1 MSAETPVPV
10 EGATLTFAA
19 LGLPAPLLEALAA
32 VGYET
37 PSPIQAATIPH
48 LLTGR
53 DVLGQAQT
61 GTGKTAAFALP
72 LLARIDATLAK
83 PQALILAPTRELAIQ
98 VAEALQKYA
107 ARLPGFHVL
116 PIYGGQSYQPQL
128 AALKRGVHVIVGTP
142 GRVIDHLD
150 RGSLKLDQLK
160 TLVLDEADEM
170 LRMGFIDDVEKILQ
184 QTPAEKQVALFSATM
199 PPPIKRIAS
208 TYLREP
214 AEVSIAASTKTA
226 TTVRQRCLIVSPHA
240 KLDALTRILEVEPFD
255 GLIIF
260 TRTKIATEELADK
273 LSARGYSAAA
283 LNGDIQQQQRE
294 RTVNKL
300 KDGGLDIVVATDV
313 AARGLDV
320 ERVSHVINYDVP
332 TDPESYVHRIGR
344 TGRAGREGDAILFI
358 SPRERGLLKMIERTT
373 RKHIEMMGLP
383 SDSAINAKRTAKFQA
398 QVVDTLKQTAKL
410 TPMRELVAQLE
421 QELGREQGASLH
433 EIAAALA
440 LMAQGGKSLL
450 LSGDS
455 APAQTVREHS
465 FDRSPRPGHAGERSS
480 RPESFSKKPF
490 RKDEGSTGERPS
502 FKPPFAGAEERPS
515 FRPPAPPISRSE
527 GAAKPFR
534 ERPAFADR
542 DEAPRAKRPAKSDEG
557 METFRIE
564 VGHQHGVLPKNI
576 VGAIANEADIESKYM
591 GRIDIRDDHSLIDL
605 PEGMP
610 KEVFEKLK
618 KVWVAGQRLSIS
630 RVKAGEGEKP
640 AYKKSFSKPKPR
652 YEG

>member
-1 MSAETPVPV
+1 MSAETLVPV
-10 EGATLTFAA
+10 EGASLTFAA

-72 LLARIDATLAK
+72 LLARIDASVAK

-107 ARLPGFHVL
+107 AKLPGFHVL

-142 GRVIDHLD
+142 GRIIDHLD
-150 RGSLKLDQLK
+150 RGSLKLDALK

-184 QTPAEKQVALFSATM
+184 KTPADKQVALFSATM
-199 PPPIKRIAS
+199 PPPIKRIAN

-214 AEVSIAASTKTA
+214 AEVSITSSTKTA
-226 TTVRQRCLIVSPHA
+226 TLVRQRCLIVSPHA
-240 KLDALTRILEVEPFD
+240 KLDALTRILEVEPFE

-300 KDGGLDIVVATDV
+300 KDGSIDIVVATDV

-383 SDSAINAKRTAKFQA
+383 SDSAINARRTAKFQA
-398 QVVDTLKQTAKL
+398 QVVETLQQTAKL
-410 TPMRELVAQLE
+410 GPMRELVSQLE
-421 QELGREQGASLH
+421 QELGREQGVSLQ

-465 FDRSPRPGHAGERSS
+465 FDRGPRLGGASERST

-490 RKDEGSTGERPS
+490 RKDDASSSERPS
-502 FKPPFAGAEERPS
+502 FKPPFAGAGAEERPS
-515 FRPPAPPISRSE
+515 FRAPSE
-527 GAAKPFR
+527 RGEAPKPFR
-534 ERPAFADR
+534 ERPAFAER
-542 DEAPRAKRPAKSDEG
+542 DEAPRAKRPAKSDED

-618 KVWVAGQRLSIS
+618 KVWVAGQRLNIS
-630 RVKAGEGEKP
+630 RVKGGEGEKL

>member
-1 MSAETPVPV
+1 MSAETLVPV
-10 EGATLTFAA
+10 EGASLTFAA

-72 LLARIDATLAK
+72 LLARIDASVAK

-107 ARLPGFHVL
+107 AKLPGFHVL

-142 GRVIDHLD
+142 GRIIDHLD
-150 RGSLKLDQLK
+150 RGSLKLDALK

-184 QTPAEKQVALFSATM
+184 KTPADKQVALFSATM
-199 PPPIKRIAS
+199 PPPIKRIAN

-214 AEVSIAASTKTA
+214 AEVSITSSTKTA
-226 TTVRQRCLIVSPHA
+226 TLVRQRCLIVSPHA
-240 KLDALTRILEVEPFD
+240 KLDALTRILEVEPFE

-300 KDGGLDIVVATDV
+300 KDGSIDIVVATDV

-383 SDSAINAKRTAKFQA
+383 SDSAINARRTAKFQA
-398 QVVDTLKQTAKL
+398 QVVETLKQTAKL
-410 TPMRELVAQLE
+410 GPMRELVSQLE
-421 QELGREQGASLH
+421 QELGREQGVSLQ

-465 FDRSPRPGHAGERSS
+465 FDRGPRLGGASERST

-490 RKDEGSTGERPS
+490 RKDDASSSERPS
-502 FKPPFAGAEERPS
+502 FKPPFAGAGAEERPS
-515 FRPPAPPISRSE
+515 FRAPSE
-527 GAAKPFR
+527 RGEAPKPFR
-534 ERPAFADR
+534 ERPAFAER
-542 DEAPRAKRPAKSDEG
+542 DEAPRAKRPAKSDED

-618 KVWVAGQRLSIS
+618 KVWVAGQRLNIS
-630 RVKAGEGEKP
+630 RVKGGEGEKP
-640 AYKKSFSKPKPR
+640 AYKKSFSKPKSR